1 MDHKTHRQL
10 INAAYTVLLED
21 MHKEKKKKKA
31 EIKVGKYQTRFFHM
45 CPGALAAFPEI
56 EEEVG
61 ADQAAALAAM
71 ADKIF
76 EIEAD
81 VKEDGPSEK
90 NTKMAEELFDQLMAA
105 GNELGVADKL
115 NYMEGHIEII
125 KGEAEDEDDDGVP
138 DEEGDA
144 EEDMMVA
151 GDVMGDAGGGVVEN
165 YIMERRAYI
174 QSVLLGEKLDPV
186 GKEDADINNDGKVDG
201 TDDYLKNRR
210 EVIGKAIK
218 KKKKLLNPV
227 KEEMGQHP
235 FDAESGPR
243 EFDIS
248 TVHDH
253 IEDHGGIPLNAAAVD
268 KHEIHFRDDK
278 FDDRQEIGVY
288 ADKGPLKNVASEIHV
303 FRTPSGQEIHGMFPQ
318 SQQIG
323 AAPYEQHPNF
333 PGRRVYTSGISDV
346 ISTHGIPEKTGM
358 VEQYLPRTKQRG
370 HSRKEIKEATMSRID
385 AIRNRNS
392 GSFDGHPGLGRVR

>member
-227 KEEMGQHP
+227 KEEMHQHP

-268 KHEIHFRDDK
+268 KH
-278 FDDRQEIGVY
+278 
-288 ADKGPLKNVASEIHV
+288 
-303 FRTPSGQEIHGMFPQ
+303 PQ
-318 SQQIG
+318 SQQIR